1 LVSEKSG
8 SHQAVKPP
16 PIALIT
22 GAAGGIGE
30 TLVHTF
36 GAKGYR
42 VWALDCVAQPDHLV
56 CDRYWQV
63 DLDWFVQD
71 EDYRSRQL
79 ADLAQTAGAQGV
91 DALINNAAV
100 QVMGGVDTLTTA
112 DWHLTLNVNL
122 LAPFL
127 LTQGLLAP
135 LAATGGCVVN
145 ISSIHARLTK
155 PDFVAYATSKA
166 ALSGLTRAMAVDLG
180 DRIRVNA
187 IEPAAIS
194 TPMLKAGFES
204 HPEQY
209 AALARCHPQGRMGTP
224 TEVAALALSLVSGE
238 LRFMHGACVGLDGG
252 ISARLHDP
260 S

>member
-1 LVSEKSG
+1 MM
-8 SHQAVKPP
+8 PP
-16 PIALIT
+16 RTVLIT
-22 GAAGGIGE
+22 GAAGGLGE
-30 TLVHTF
+30 ALIQAF

-42 VWALDCVAQPDHLV
+42 VWALDRVAHPDRLV

-63 DLDWFVQD
+63 DLDRFVNA
-71 EDYRSRQL
+71 EDYRGRLL
-79 ADLAQTAGAQGV
+79 ADLAQTAGAQGI

-100 QVMGGVDTLTTA
+100 QVLGGVDTLTAA

-135 LAATGGCVVN
+135 LTVAVGCVVN

-166 ALSGLTRAMAVDLG
+166 ALSGMTRAMAVDLG
-180 DRIRVNA
+180 GRVRVNA

-204 HPEQY
+204 RPERY
-209 AALARCHPQGRMGTP
+209 DALARCHPQGRMGTP
-224 TEVAALALSLVSGE
+224 AEVAALALSLVSGE
-238 LRFMHGACVGLDGG
+238 LQFMHGACVGLDGG